1 MGRTRRL
8 TAAAVIAAW
17 AGLAIGPPSPAV
29 AAPGDATMVRI
40 LGGGH
45 LQVSSSDAESLVSVI
60 DGQPGG
66 ALAIH
71 DQLHPVVGVAPCVAK
86 TEDTV
91 SCPVDGLT
99 SVTVLTGLADD
110 QVITRTTLPVFVLT
124 GAGNDIVVDN
134 YSSDALFL
142 LGAGDDQARPSP
154 GPNNVFGEAGVDS
167 VWYRDDTVPLEV
179 SLDDVAN
186 DGRVPR
192 DDNIHSDIENILGGR
207 GDDVLIGSDA
217 ANLIDGRQ
225 GSDTILGLGG
235 DDRFAALGNGQGFP
249 NGADSIFGGTG
260 NDTVSYEDRT
270 SGVVVR
276 LDDRPFDGEPGEND
290 NVHSDVETIAGSS
303 AADVLTGSASSNH
316 LLGLTG
322 NDRLDG
328 GLGADVLDGGP
339 GTDTASYA
347 DRTRGV
353 VVRLNAL
360 ADDGQAGE
368 GDNVLNA
375 ENLIGGSGPDR
386 LTGNAGR
393 NVLRG
398 LLGNDRMHGLDDND
412 TLIGSEGIDFADG
425 GRGVDVCQVESS
437 TGCP

>member
-1 MGRTRRL
+1 
-8 TAAAVIAAW
+8 
-17 AGLAIGPPSPAV
+17 
-29 AAPGDATMVRI
+29 
-40 LGGGH
+40 
-45 LQVSSSDAESLVSVI
+45 
-60 DGQPGG
+60 
-66 ALAIH
+66 
-71 DQLHPVVGVAPCVAK
+71 
-86 TEDTV
+86 
-91 SCPVDGLT
+91 LT

-192 DDNIHSDIENILGGR
+192 NDNIHSDIENILGGR

-225 GSDTILGLGG
+225 GSDTILGRGG

-249 NGADSIFGGTG
+249 NGADSIFGGAG

-276 LDDRPFDGEPGEND
+276 LDDLAFDGEPGEND
-290 NVHSDVETIAGSS
+290 NVHSDVETITGSS
-303 AADVLTGSASSNH
+303 VADVLTGSPSSNH
-316 LLGLTG
+316 LFGLTG

-328 GLGADVLDGGP
+328 GLGTDVLDGGP

-368 GDNVLNA
+368 GDNVLQIENLTGGAGSDTLVGDKFRNALSGGAGNDTIRGLDQDDQLAGGSGRDVLDAGSGSDTVSYADHVAAVTASLDGVANDGQSGELDNVLNA

-386 LTGNAGR
+386 LTGNAAR

-398 LLGNDRMHGLDDND
+398 LLGNDRLRGSDNND